1 MPAYV
6 LTNRLDLTT
15 PLLPLADTAMSTSEQ
30 AADGAAYDRLSELKA
45 FDDTMAGVK
54 GLVDSGITTVPAI
67 FRHHH
72 HHHHSIISSGSGGA
86 TTIPVIDLSAASS
99 PDLVAQVKSAAETVG
114 FFHLANHGIPSEL
127 LAEMLSS
134 EPTESKR
141 PYYTRDPNRRLRF
154 NSNLDLFQSPAANW
168 RDTLFFSAPSP
179 DEPPPRRDELPH
191 AVRHVMLEYA
201 AAARAVAGTVLGL
214 MSEALGLPRG
224 HLAGIGCADGVSLV
238 CNYYPPCPEPE
249 LTMGCSAHSDPSFL
263 TVLLRDAHDEA
274 PEAGGLQV
282 RLAGGEGWVDVPVV
296 PGALLV
302 NVGDLL
308 QLVSNGRFRSVEHR
322 VVANRSRDKAR
333 VSVACFCNADIARS
347 TRVYGPIP
355 ELVGSGSAGD
365 GGGAARPVYRSVT
378 VPEFLAHY
386 DKKGLDGRPAL
397 DHFRL
402 H

>member
-1 MPAYV
+1 
-6 LTNRLDLTT
+6 
-15 PLLPLADTAMSTSEQ
+15 MSTSEQ

-45 FDDTMAGVK
+45 FDNTMAGVK

-67 FRHHH
+67 FRR
-72 HHHHSIISSGSGGA
+72 HHHHSISSGGGA
-86 TTIPVIDLSAASS
+86 ITIPVIDLSAASS
-99 PDLVAQVKSAAETVG
+99 PDLVAQVKAAAETVG
-114 FFHLANHGIPSEL
+114 FFHLANHGIPGEL
-127 LAEMLSS
+127 LSEMLTSVRRFN
-134 EPTESKR
+134 EGPTESKR

-154 NSNLDLFQSPAANW
+154 NSNFDLFQSPAANW

-179 DEPPPRRDELPH
+179 DEPPPRHEDLPPP
-191 AVRHVMLEYA
+191 VRHVMLEYA

-224 HLAGIGCADGVSLV
+224 HLAGIGCADGVSVV

-263 TVLLRDAHDEA
+263 TVLLRDAHDES
-274 PEAGGLQV
+274 PEAGGLQA

-308 QLVSNGRFRSVEHR
+308 HLVSNGRFRSVEHR

-347 TRVYGPIP
+347 TRLYGPIP
-355 ELVGSGSAGD
+355 ELITSGPVGD
-365 GGGAARPVYRSVT
+365 GAARPVYRSVT

-397 DHFRL
+397 DHFLL